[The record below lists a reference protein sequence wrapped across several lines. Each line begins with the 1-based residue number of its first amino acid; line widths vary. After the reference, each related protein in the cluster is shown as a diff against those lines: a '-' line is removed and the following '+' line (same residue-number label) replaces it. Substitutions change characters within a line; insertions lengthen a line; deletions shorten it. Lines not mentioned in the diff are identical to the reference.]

1 MVNLSGVNNSRSGP
15 LLGIVHDFLNTVHA
29 GKFKPI
35 LVQLHDGKLQTGPLM
50 GHVSSHHEGALGGS
64 A

>member
-1 MVNLSGVNNSRSGP
+1 MVNLSGVNSRSGP
-15 LLGIVHDFLNTVHA
+15 LLGIIHDFLKTVRA

-35 LVQLHDGKLQTGPLM
+35 LVQLHDDKLQTGPLM
-50 GHVSSHHEGALGGS
+50 GHVSSHDEGALGGS